1 MKALSITGLALALL
15 IPAAQAQELQVTLS
29 GLQHDRGQVPVAVF
43 ADAKSFRKDDQAF
56 AAQKAKAEAGTVT
69 VTFDD
74 VPPGRYAVLAYHD
87 ENDNGRLDLRFGM
100 IPVEGYGLSNNPKVM
115 GPPSYEDSGKT
126 PRRIRSNLPSTEP
139 VQSPRHLHPDPSGRS
154 DTRIPIRT
162 KQLTKISPA

>member
-1 MKALSITGLALALL
+1 MKTLSTLGIALALAAS
-15 IPAAQAQELQVTLS
+15 AAHAQQLQVTLS
-29 GLQHDRGQVPVAVF
+29 GLQYDRGQVAVAVF

-100 IPVEGYGLSNNPKVM
+100 FPTEGYGLSNNPKVM
-115 GPPSYEDSGKT
+115 GPPSYEDSAFAVT
-126 PRRIRSNLPSTEP
+126 AE
-139 VQSPRHLHPDPSGRS
+139 DPAQIELKMRY
-154 DTRIPIRT
+154 
-162 KQLTKISPA
+162 

>member
-1 MKALSITGLALALL
+1 MKALSITGLTLALL
-15 IPAAQAQELQVTLS
+15 SPAAQAQELQVTLS
-29 GLQHDRGQVPVAVF
+29 ELQHDRGQVAVAVF

-115 GPPSYEDSGKT
+115 GPPSYEDSAFEVT
-126 PRRIRSNLPSTEP
+126 ANEPARIELKMRY
-139 VQSPRHLHPDPSGRS
+139 
-154 DTRIPIRT
+154 
-162 KQLTKISPA
+162 

>member
-1 MKALSITGLALALL
+1 MRAPSLSR
-15 IPAAQAQELQVTLS
+15 AQHESTFDYGPDPRPSDSRSPGSGLQVTLS
-29 GLQHDRGQVPVAVF
+29 GLQHDRGRGRGGVCRCQ
-43 ADAKSFRKDDQAF
+43 SFRKDDQAF

-115 GPPSYEDSGKT
+115 GPPSYEDSAFEVT
-126 PRRIRSNLPSTEP
+126 ANEPARIELKMRY
-139 VQSPRHLHPDPSGRS
+139 
-154 DTRIPIRT
+154 
-162 KQLTKISPA
+162 

>member
-29 GLQHDRGQVPVAVF
+29 GLQHDRGQVAVAVF

-115 GPPSYEDSGKT
+115 GPPSYEDSAFDVT
-126 PRRIRSNLPSTEP
+126 ADEPARIELKMRY
-139 VQSPRHLHPDPSGRS
+139 
-154 DTRIPIRT
+154 
-162 KQLTKISPA
+162 